1 VVVLALK
8 LNVVDTAAIM
18 KQGRWISL
26 TFLTYIHNQIS
37 HLSASNSMLVSTR
50 WHHEQHDIILWFLNS
65 IPAAGITASPGTSL
79 RFAVSGPIW
88 AQLHTP
94 ILN

>member
-1 VVVLALK
+1 MALALK
-8 LNVVDTAAIM
+8 LNGVDTAAIM

-50 WHHEQHDIILWFLNS
+50 IPVFNFL
-65 IPAAGITASPGTSL
+65 
-79 RFAVSGPIW
+79 GP
-88 AQLHTP
+88 
-94 ILN
+94 